1 MREKRKSG
9 FTLVELIVVMA
20 IIAILSAVAIPTT
33 IHFVEKAED
42 SNRNAFVQQFG
53 KLAYNMVTFDDA
65 GQITNG
71 ADLIAALTS
80 TDQTLDD
87 KYVLIARSDTEG
99 GDPVVNRDD
108 SLPNGEVITLY
119 YSPTEGKIICRF
131 YLDKKYKNIYCDL
144 DVHPS
149 N

>member
-1 MREKRKSG
+1 MRDKRKSG

-42 SNRNAFVQQFG
+42 SNRNAFVQQLG

-65 GQITNG
+65 GQITGG
-71 ADLIAALTS
+71 ADLIAALRS

-87 KYVLIARSDTEG
+87 KYTLVDTSSE
-99 GDPVVNRDD
+99 DAYNTDAT
-108 SLPNGEVITLY
+108 LPGGEVITVY

>member
-42 SNRNAFVQQFG
+42 SNRNAFVQQLG
-53 KLAYNMVTFDDA
+53 KLAYNMVTFDDGNVIQN
-65 GQITNG
+65 GQ
-71 ADLIAALTS
+71 DLIDALKS

-87 KYVLIARSDTEG
+87 KYELSARRNTEG
-99 GDPVVNRDD
+99 GDRVVNRDD
-108 SLPNGEVITLY
+108 NLPNGEVITVY

>member
-1 MREKRKSG
+1 MRDKRKSG

-42 SNRNAFVQQFG
+42 SNRNAFVQQIG
-53 KLAYNMVTFDDA
+53 KLAYNTVTFDDGNVIQN
-65 GQITNG
+65 GQ
-71 ADLIAALTS
+71 DLIDALKS

-87 KYVLIARSDTEG
+87 KYELSARRNTEG

-108 SLPNGEVITLY
+108 SLPNGEVITVY

-131 YLDKKYKNIYCDL
+131 YLDKKYKNIYCDI

>member
-9 FTLVELIVVMA
+9 FTLVELIVVIA

-42 SNRNAFVQQFG
+42 SNRNAFVQQLG

-65 GQITNG
+65 GQITGG
-71 ADLIAALTS
+71 ADLIAALKS

-87 KYVLIARSDTEG
+87 KYNLVDTSSK
-99 GDPVVNRDD
+99 DAHNMDTT
-108 SLPNGEVITLY
+108 LPGGEVITVY

-144 DVHPS
+144 DIHPS

>member
-9 FTLVELIVVMA
+9 FTLVELIVVIA

-42 SNRNAFVQQFG
+42 SNRNAFVQQLG
-53 KLAYNMVTFDDA
+53 KLAYNMVTFDDGNVIQN
-65 GQITNG
+65 GQ
-71 ADLIAALTS
+71 DLIDALKS

-87 KYVLIARSDTEG
+87 KYELSARRNTEG
-99 GDPVVNRDD
+99 GDRVANRDD
-108 SLPNGEVITLY
+108 SLPNGEVITVY

>member
-1 MREKRKSG
+1 MRDKRKSG

-42 SNRNAFVQQFG
+42 SNRNAFVQQIG
-53 KLAYNMVTFDDA
+53 KLAYNTVTFDDGNVIQN
-65 GQITNG
+65 GQ
-71 ADLIAALTS
+71 DLIDALTS
-80 TDQTLDD
+80 TDRTLDD
-87 KYVLIARSDTEG
+87 KYTLVGTLSEDAYNTDAT
-99 GDPVVNRDD
+99 
-108 SLPNGEVITLY
+108 LPGGEVITVY
-119 YSPTEGKIICRF
+119 YSPDDGKIICRF
-131 YLDKKYKNIYCDL
+131 YLDRKYKNIYCDL

>member
-9 FTLVELIVVMA
+9 FTLVELIVVIA

-42 SNRNAFVQQFG
+42 SNRNAFVQQIG
-53 KLAYNMVTFDDA
+53 KLAYNTVTFDDGNVIQN
-65 GQITNG
+65 GQ
-71 ADLIAALTS
+71 DLIDALTS

-87 KYVLIARSDTEG
+87 KYTLFYTSSKDAHNTDAT
-99 GDPVVNRDD
+99 
-108 SLPNGEVITLY
+108 LPGGEVITVY

>member
-42 SNRNAFVQQFG
+42 SNRNAFVQQLG

-65 GQITNG
+65 GQITGG

-87 KYVLIARSDTEG
+87 KYTLVDTSSE
-99 GDPVVNRDD
+99 DAYNTYAT
-108 SLPNGEVITLY
+108 LPGGEVITVY
-119 YSPTEGKIICRF
+119 YSPDDGKIICRF
-131 YLDKKYKNIYCDL
+131 YLDRKYKNIYCDL
-144 DVHPS
+144 DIHPS

>member
-42 SNRNAFVQQFG
+42 SNRNAFVQQLG

-65 GQITNG
+65 GQITGG

-87 KYVLIARSDTEG
+87 KYTLVGTSSEDAYNIDATLEG
-99 GDPVVNRDD
+99 G
-108 SLPNGEVITLY
+108 EEITVY
-119 YSPTEGKIICRF
+119 YSPDDGKIICRF
-131 YLDKKYKNIYCDL
+131 YLDKKYKNIYCDI
-144 DVHPS
+144 DVYPS